1 MDFNTI
7 KDFLIPVG
15 GGDLFQKEAKMHIHH
30 IGMYVRSLERSLHFY
45 ETYFGGIAGKLYHNP
60 NTGLQTYFLT
70 FTDGARLELMHHPMC
85 TEEERGAFAYGLA
98 HLAFSTG
105 SREAVDALTAR
116 LATDGFTIA
125 GEPRTTGDGYY
136 ESVVLDPDGNRVE
149 ITV

>member
-1 MDFNTI
+1 
-7 KDFLIPVG
+7 
-15 GGDLFQKEAKMHIHH
+15 MHIHH
-30 IGMYVRSLERSLHFY
+30 IGIYVRSLEQSLHFY
-45 ETYFGGIAGKLYHNP
+45 KTYFGGVAGERYHNP

-70 FTDGARLELMHHPMC
+70 FADGARLELMHRPQC
-85 TEEERGAFAYGLA
+85 TEEGRGAFAYGLA

-116 LATDGFTIA
+116 LAADGFAIA